1 RFFPKIL
8 VAQLVN
14 TEDEAVADELTTVLY
29 SELGDGRPKNRHE
42 LLYRDFLRSVGMD
55 VHEAMAR
62 PMLPS
67 TRAYIDGMEQLYSS
81 GNHAMALGASF
92 GLENMA
98 ITMWDH
104 LIPGLQILQS
114 SRYLQMDMTYFTFHR
129 ELESTHED
137 AMKKAVAVV
146 DGAETGGL
154 GQMTE
159 RERDEFHGRVAAVR
173 GYMGGCGM
181 VLCGWRSR

>member
-1 RFFPKIL
+1 
-8 VAQLVN
+8 
-14 TEDEAVADELTTVLY
+14 
-29 SELGDGRPKNRHE
+29 
-42 LLYRDFLRSVGMD
+42 
-55 VHEAMAR
+55 MAR

-81 GNHAMALGASF
+81 GNHAMALGPSF
-92 GLENMA
+92 GLETMA

-114 SRYLQMDMTYFTFHR
+114 SRYPQMDMTYFTFHR

-154 GQMTE
+154 GKMTE
-159 RERDEFHGRVAAVR
+159 RERDDFRGGMTAGLGYPERVLVGPGSRPRRPAA
-173 GYMGGCGM
+173 
-181 VLCGWRSR
+181 RSWNPTPRREAGPLPPP